1 MTAKDDKKVK
11 GQWSFI
17 APREATKDQIFK
29 NLIKLLKENNSSEI
43 IGRIDTEK
51 LQINSPIFGSDEL
64 VVVDKKGETLA
75 SITSSGSLPEGTL

>member
-51 LQINSPIFGSDEL
+51 L
-64 VVVDKKGETLA
+64 
-75 SITSSGSLPEGTL
+75 